1 MAPLLS
7 FLFVSVRSIAHS
19 GQHSSGFEPIDAGRF
34 TWSFIEANPQTH
46 GESRCAT
53 RRSLFRQ
60 RVWRLDLQARLKV
73 RKFRDAKAG
82 ESVQREHSL
91 QESAVGSK
99 KQLLV
104 QSLLTAVVLA
114 AVGMLGF
121 SSKFYG
127 EALYDPF
134 FGLALASVVI
144 LHQRVGPSW
153 LDAAWT
159 AAGMAVLGIVD
170 FRFLHYPPKV
180 MAWFSFLGLSSFAI
194 MALRSIWSP
203 SRRMF
208 LYAWIPAA
216 AFVMSDYFASSMLEW
231 TAKAHPR
238 TLDLYLL
245 SFDGS
250 LRVQLAFV
258 AGQLYA
264 RLPALHNAALIAYIG
279 LAIPITTIY
288 AGRLVRFREGAF
300 PAMLAFLVTGP
311 IGILFYN
318 LFPACGPQTL
328 FKVNFPFHP
337 FPIGAFARLALEPL
351 AMPGPRNAIPSLHM
365 AWTLLAWWYSRGL
378 SRIERGI
385 AFAFLALT
393 AFATMGT
400 GEHYFVDLV
409 VAFPF
414 ALMVCGLCA
423 YQVSWKDSRRIAAIL
438 VGLGATLAWLGTL
451 RYEPTFFW
459 SSPIVPWA
467 LSAATIAIA
476 YIRQAKLDAA
486 IEAPQ
491 VGVTVP
497 DRATHLSFNSPV
509 AQSE

>member
-1 MAPLLS
+1 
-7 FLFVSVRSIAHS
+7 
-19 GQHSSGFEPIDAGRF
+19 
-34 TWSFIEANPQTH
+34 
-46 GESRCAT
+46 
-53 RRSLFRQ
+53 
-60 RVWRLDLQARLKV
+60 
-73 RKFRDAKAG
+73 
-82 ESVQREHSL
+82 
-91 QESAVGSK
+91 VGSK
-99 KQLLV
+99 KRVLV
-104 QSLLTAVVLA
+104 QSLLTAVVLV

-121 SSKFYG
+121 SSTFYG
-127 EALYDPF
+127 EALDDAF

-170 FRFLHYPPKV
+170 FHFLHYPPKV

-194 MALRSIWSP
+194 MVLRSIWSQR
-203 SRRMF
+203 RRMF

-231 TAKAHPR
+231 TAKAHPK

-245 SFDGS
+245 SFEGS
-250 LRVQLAFV
+250 LRTQLAFV

-264 RLPALHNAALIAYIG
+264 RLPSLHNLALIAYMG

-288 AGRLVRFREGAF
+288 AGRLVRFKEGAF

-311 IGILFYN
+311 MGILFYN
-318 LFPACGPQTL
+318 LFPASGPHNL
-328 FKVNFPFHP
+328 FRSNFPFHP
-337 FPIGAFARLALEPL
+337 FPIADLPRLALAPL
-351 AMPGPRNAIPSLHM
+351 AMPGPRNAMPSLHL

-378 SRIERGI
+378 SWMERAI

-400 GEHYFVDLV
+400 GEHFFVDLV

-414 ALMVCGLCA
+414 ALLICGLCA
-423 YQVSWKDSRRIAAIL
+423 YPVSWKDSRRIAAIL
-438 VGLGATLAWLGTL
+438 VGLGVTLAWLAML
-451 RYEPTFFW
+451 RYGAKLFW

-467 LSAATIAIA
+467 LSAATMAIA

-486 IEAPQ
+486 NEAPQ
-491 VGVTVP
+491 IATPVP
-497 DRATHLSFNSPV
+497 ERVARLRFNSAV

>member
-1 MAPLLS
+1 M
-7 FLFVSVRSIAHS
+7 
-19 GQHSSGFEPIDAGRF
+19 
-34 TWSFIEANPQTH
+34 
-46 GESRCAT
+46 
-53 RRSLFRQ
+53 
-60 RVWRLDLQARLKV
+60 
-73 RKFRDAKAG
+73 
-82 ESVQREHSL
+82 
-91 QESAVGSK
+91 GSK
-99 KQLLV
+99 KRVLV
-104 QSLLTAVVLA
+104 QSLLTAVVLV

-121 SSKFYG
+121 SSTFYG
-127 EALYDPF
+127 EALDDAF

-170 FRFLHYPPKV
+170 FHFLHYPPKV

-194 MALRSIWSP
+194 MVLRSIWTQ

-208 LYAWIPAA
+208 LYAWIPGA

-231 TAKAHPR
+231 TAKAHPK

-245 SFDGS
+245 SFEGS
-250 LRVQLAFV
+250 LRTQLAFV

-264 RLPALHNAALIAYIG
+264 RLPTLHNFALIAYMG

-288 AGRLVRFREGAF
+288 AGRLVRFKEGAF

-318 LFPACGPQTL
+318 LFPASGPHNL
-328 FKVNFPFHP
+328 FRSNFPFHP
-337 FPIGAFARLALEPL
+337 FPIADLPRLALAPL
-351 AMPGPRNAIPSLHM
+351 AIPGPRNAMPSLHL

-378 SRIERGI
+378 SWMERAI
-385 AFAFLALT
+385 AFAFLVLT

-400 GEHYFVDLV
+400 GEHFFVDLV

-414 ALMVCGLCA
+414 ALLICGLCA
-423 YQVSWKDSRRIAAIL
+423 YPVSWKDSRRVAAIL
-438 VGLGATLAWLGTL
+438 VGLGVTLAWLATL
-451 RYEPTFFW
+451 RYGAKLFW

-467 LSAATIAIA
+467 LSAATMAIA

-486 IEAPQ
+486 NEAPQ
-491 VGVTVP
+491 IAPTVP
-497 DRATHLSFNSPV
+497 QRAARLHLNSAV

>member
-1 MAPLLS
+1 
-7 FLFVSVRSIAHS
+7 
-19 GQHSSGFEPIDAGRF
+19 
-34 TWSFIEANPQTH
+34 
-46 GESRCAT
+46 
-53 RRSLFRQ
+53 
-60 RVWRLDLQARLKV
+60 
-73 RKFRDAKAG
+73 
-82 ESVQREHSL
+82 
-91 QESAVGSK
+91 VGSK
-99 KQLLV
+99 KRVLV
-104 QSLLTAVVLA
+104 QSLLTAVVLV

-121 SSKFYG
+121 SSTFYG
-127 EALYDPF
+127 EALYDAF

-170 FRFLHYPPKV
+170 FHFLHYPPKV

-194 MALRSIWSP
+194 MALRSIWTP

-208 LYAWIPAA
+208 LYAWIPGA

-231 TAKAHPR
+231 TAKAHPK

-245 SFDGS
+245 SFEGS
-250 LRVQLAFV
+250 LRTQLAFV

-264 RLPALHNAALIAYIG
+264 RLPTLHNLALIAYMG

-288 AGRLVRFREGAF
+288 AGRLVRFKEGAF

-318 LFPACGPQTL
+318 LFPASGPHNL
-328 FKVNFPFHP
+328 FRSNFPFHP
-337 FPIGAFARLALEPL
+337 FPIADLPRLALAPL
-351 AMPGPRNAIPSLHM
+351 AMPGPRNAMPSLHL

-378 SRIERGI
+378 SWMERAI

-400 GEHYFVDLV
+400 GEHFFVDLV

-414 ALMVCGLCA
+414 ALLICGLCA
-423 YQVSWKDSRRIAAIL
+423 YPVSWKDSRRIAAIL
-438 VGLGATLAWLGTL
+438 VGLGVTLAWLAML
-451 RYEPTFFW
+451 RYGAKLFW

-467 LSAATIAIA
+467 LSAATMAIA

-486 IEAPQ
+486 NEAPQ
-491 VGVTVP
+491 IATTVP
-497 DRATHLSFNSPV
+497 ERAARLRFNSAV

>member
-1 MAPLLS
+1 
-7 FLFVSVRSIAHS
+7 
-19 GQHSSGFEPIDAGRF
+19 
-34 TWSFIEANPQTH
+34 
-46 GESRCAT
+46 
-53 RRSLFRQ
+53 
-60 RVWRLDLQARLKV
+60 
-73 RKFRDAKAG
+73 
-82 ESVQREHSL
+82 
-91 QESAVGSK
+91 VGSK
-99 KQLLV
+99 KRVLV
-104 QSLLTAVVLA
+104 QSLLTAVVLV

-121 SSKFYG
+121 SSTFYG
-127 EALYDPF
+127 EALDDAF

-170 FRFLHYPPKV
+170 FHFLHYPPKV

-194 MALRSIWSP
+194 MVLRSIWSQR
-203 SRRMF
+203 RRMF

-231 TAKAHPR
+231 TAKAHPK

-245 SFDGS
+245 SFEGS
-250 LRVQLAFV
+250 LRTQLAFV

-264 RLPALHNAALIAYIG
+264 RLPSLHNLALIAYMG

-288 AGRLVRFREGAF
+288 AGRLVRFKEGAF

-318 LFPACGPQTL
+318 LFPASGPHNL
-328 FKVNFPFHP
+328 FRSNFPFHP
-337 FPIGAFARLALEPL
+337 FPIADLPRLALAPL
-351 AMPGPRNAIPSLHM
+351 AMPGPRNAMPSLHL

-378 SRIERGI
+378 SWMERAI

-400 GEHYFVDLV
+400 GEHFFVDLV

-414 ALMVCGLCA
+414 ALLICGLCA
-423 YQVSWKDSRRIAAIL
+423 YPVSWKDSRRIAAIL
-438 VGLGATLAWLGTL
+438 VGLGVTLAWLAML
-451 RYEPTFFW
+451 RYGAKLFW

-467 LSAATIAIA
+467 LSAATMAIA

-486 IEAPQ
+486 NEAPQ
-491 VGVTVP
+491 IATPVP
-497 DRATHLSFNSPV
+497 ERVARLRFNSAV